1 MKRSKFAIVAILI
14 TIVAMVAPASAF
26 IGSQNIETKAERM
39 VDIAYSA
46 QETIMG
52 IVTRVEDSTTAYE
65 LLLAADLDELFYAN
79 VSLCVADGTSLNKTE
94 ITVSGNG
101 EAWSLLDAASVSL
114 YAGEY
119 EDAIEGARD
128 ALEIFRDVLR
138 SINDILI
145 DAGIETGEI
154 LDAQLLQEAIDR
166 SLERIDELRELI
178 DDENELE
185 NSLDDAA
192 NILNTNEQNAQDALD
207 DGELEAAKE
216 LLMEANSIISDV
228 CRQLRTIAQELNP
241 GRITSYLAHARQ
253 YKEQFKE
260 RFGHAWDEDIDVDVL
275 AQMLG
280 YANEQDFMDELQ
292 GIINN
297 AENKNMNKEAIR
309 EVIQN
314 LKELGQMIKN
324 MDNALKQEYGNN
336 GNGQGNGNGL
346 AGSGKGYGNMGGGNS
361 P

>member
-14 TIVAMVAPASAF
+14 TVVAMVAPASAF

-39 VDIAYSA
+39 VEIAYSA

-52 IVTRVEDSTTAYE
+52 IVTRVEDNTTAYD

-94 ITVSGNG
+94 ITVDGDG
-101 EAWSLLDAASVSL
+101 EAWSLLDAANVSL
-114 YAGEY
+114 FAGEY

-138 SINDILI
+138 SINDMLI

-166 SLERIDELRELI
+166 SQDRITQLQDLLADEELLG
-178 DDENELE
+178 NLT
-185 NSLDDAA
+185 DAET
-192 NILNTNEQNAQDALD
+192 LLGEAQTALD
-207 DGELEAAKE
+207 AGELEDAKDA
-216 LLMEANSIISDV
+216 LIEANSIISYV
-228 CRQLRTIAQELNP
+228 CQELRTIAQELNP

-253 YKEQFKE
+253 YKEQFQE
-260 RFGHAWDEDIDVDVL
+260 RFGHAWDEDINVDAL

-292 GIINN
+292 EIINS

-324 MDNALKQEYGNN
+324 MDNALKQEYENN
-336 GNGQGNGNGL
+336 GKGQGNGNGL
-346 AGSGKGYGNMGGGNS
+346 AGNGNGYGNMGGGNS

>member
-14 TIVAMVAPASAF
+14 TVVAMVAPASAF

-39 VDIAYSA
+39 VDIASSA
-46 QETIMG
+46 QQTILD
-52 IVTRVEDSTTAYE
+52 IATRVESDTTASD
-65 LLLAADLDELFYAN
+65 LLETSDLKILFYEHIAQAD
-79 VSLCVADGTSLNKTE
+79 VDGEGGVAL
-94 ITVSGNG
+94 I
-101 EAWSLLDAASVSL
+101 EAQEKLSAF
-114 YAGEY
+114 EY
-119 EDAIEGARD
+119 ESAIASARE
-128 ALEIFRDVLR
+128 ALEIFRNVLR

-154 LDAQLLQEAIDR
+154 LDSQLLQEAIDR
-166 SLERIDELRELI
+166 SRDRIAQLTELLADEDLLLNL
-178 DDENELE
+178 DEATGL
-185 NSLDDAA
+185 LDV
-192 NILNTNEQNAQDALD
+192 AQGALTPI
-207 DGELEAAKE
+207 ELEAEPDLEGANE
-216 LLMEANSIISDV
+216 ALMAANLIISDV

-253 YKEQFKE
+253 YKEQFQE
-260 RFGHAWDEDIDVDVL
+260 RFGHAWDEDINVDAV

-280 YANEQDFMDELQ
+280 YENEQDFMGELQ
-292 GIINN
+292 GIINS

-346 AGSGKGYGNMGGGNS
+346 AGNGKGYGNMGGGNS
-361 P
+361 S